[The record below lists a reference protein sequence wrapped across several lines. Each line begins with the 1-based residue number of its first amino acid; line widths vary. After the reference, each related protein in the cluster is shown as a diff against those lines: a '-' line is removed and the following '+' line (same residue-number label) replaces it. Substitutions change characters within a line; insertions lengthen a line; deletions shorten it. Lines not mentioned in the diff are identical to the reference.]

1 MSENKHLINQ
11 SLMRKIV
18 NDLKEIYD
26 NYEGKKN
33 IARDELKS
41 YLFQLQLLHTSFFEY
56 NRRVFTSSTFLTDV
70 INENTEEITK
80 IQYNLKKIYEEHE
93 GDENKVKN
101 DVKSYLFYLQ
111 SSSPLLFVYNKQIF
125 NVSTFLTNI
134 INENVEEMNEVYN
147 FLSNEI

>member
-26 NYEGKKN
+26 NYEGNKN
-33 IARDELKS
+33 NARDELKS
-41 YLFQLQLLHTSFFEY
+41 YLFQLQLYHSPFFEY
-56 NRRVFTSSTFLTDV
+56 NRKVFTTSTFLTDV
-70 INENTEEITK
+70 IIENTEEITK
-80 IQYNLKKIYEEHE
+80 IEYNLKKIYEEH
-93 GDENKVKN
+93 GGNVNKAKD
-101 DVKSYLFYLQ
+101 DVKSYLFHIQ
-111 SSSPLLFVYNKQIF
+111 SSSPLLFLYNKQIF

-134 INENVEEMNEVYN
+134 INENVEEMNELYN